1 MSARNR
7 NLILRERGNT
17 LTIKE
22 RKGSALVTLMQVT
35 AGAVTKAQLMYYE
48 ANLKGRIKQ
57 IEADLILK
65 YFYGLE

>member
-1 MSARNR
+1 MYNQ
-7 NLILRERGNT
+7 NNDLIVREYNNT
-17 LTIKE
+17 LVISE
-22 RKGSALVTLMQVT
+22 NQNGVIVTLMRITVGVITQIEL
-35 AGAVTKAQLMYYE
+35 AYYE

>member
-1 MSARNR
+1 MYNQ
-7 NLILRERGNT
+7 NNDLIVREYNNT
-17 LTIKE
+17 LVISE
-22 RKGSALVTLMQVT
+22 NQNGVIVTLMRITVGVITQT
-35 AGAVTKAQLMYYE
+35 ELAYYE